1 MKKYWV
7 NRFFAVIEKD
17 IEKGINMENKFVG
30 SELKKIRKAL
40 GLTQD
45 EMTLNGKIISVGQYS
60 KVENG
65 IHEIGV
71 DTLLKLLTVHDEIDI
86 QDFFVN
92 LEENYAKALKK
103 DNKEHSPEILSEKL
117 MLAFYRNDLA
127 ETQKIKAK
135 IDKLNENEELKLQAA
150 ITVAVLSGTIM
161 DLDAKTREDISKN
174 MFISDNWTKQR
185 DSLRLFSNS
194 MIIIDRNILPM
205 LMRSVLHTYSI
216 EKNLSVKT
224 QERISSI
231 CINYLYIC
239 FKKKI
244 LNNVEDVITFL
255 KGLSESPSLMFNKIL
270 GYYFECLF
278 HGNSK
283 DVSTIRSI
291 LVKSECKNF
300 LNKLIA

>member
-1 MKKYWV
+1 
-7 NRFFAVIEKD
+7 
-17 IEKGINMENKFVG
+17 MENKFVG
-30 SELKKIRKAL
+30 IELKKIRKAL
-40 GLTQD
+40 GLTQT

-60 KVENG
+60 KIENG

-71 DTLLKLLTVHDEIDI
+71 DTLLKLLTAHDEIDI

-92 LEENYAKALKK
+92 LEENYSKVLKK
-103 DNKEHSPEILSEKL
+103 DNEEYSAEILSEKL

-127 ETQKIKAK
+127 ETRRIKVK
-135 IDKLNENEELKLQAA
+135 IDKLNENKELKLRAA
-150 ITVAVLSGTIM
+150 ITVVVLSGTIM
-161 DLDAKTREDISKN
+161 DLDTKTKEDISKN
-174 MFISDNWTKQR
+174 MFINDDWTKQR

-216 EKNLSVKT
+216 EKNLSVTT

-244 LNNVEDVITFL
+244 LNNVEDAIVFL